1 LSWILGGC
9 VLKFSC
15 DLEQVFLL
23 INYFASFYIIF
34 RRTSQNLIVLQEQL
48 SFIEEEDIHSLH
60 GTLNT
65 KYTMFKYAV
74 LPNGFTS
81 DCLSSL
87 ECIFLMGNS
96 RNCYVLKLLL
106 LFSFRR
112 FQGTMQVAAVA
123 FIMVRGVL
131 ML

>member
-1 LSWILGGC
+1 M
-9 VLKFSC
+9 
-15 DLEQVFLL
+15 EQVFLL

-74 LPNGFTS
+74 FPNGFIS
-81 DCLSSL
+81 DAKL
-87 ECIFLMGNS
+87 
-96 RNCYVLKLLL
+96 LKLLYAEAPYSC
-106 LFSFRR
+106 FFFRR

-123 FIMVRGVL
+123 FIMV
-131 ML
+131 